1 MPHSVFKIW
10 QENDAH
16 VLRDDRVCTKQT
28 CRPASTNGL
37 IYASKGFSKI
47 PMKWT
52 FFGLCAGSL
61 ISLVLFLKER
71 DISAGVER
79 LAEMRLAHAPALDA
93 DPNLK
98 LVSERSAYMRTER

>member
-1 MPHSVFKIW
+1 MCCVTI
-10 QENDAH
+10 E
-16 VLRDDRVCTKQT
+16 VCTKQT
-28 CRPASTNGL
+28 CDPRPRMASFMHR
-37 IYASKGFSKI
+37 KGFRREI

-52 FFGLCAGSL
+52 FFVLWAGSL